1 MLPAGKAMV
10 PIGMAM
16 ALSLFGDLT
25 LFAVLVTQL
34 DQLGLSLPQA
44 GILLSVHRLVRIP
57 FNPLVGWIQDRVG
70 RRGPF
75 LAGLVL
81 AVGSSAAYA
90 LVSGFWPFLLARVA
104 WGTAWAL
111 INVGGVAM
119 ALDLSDGSD
128 RGRLAGIYNSWMWVG
143 YGIGP
148 VIGSLLTD
156 TVGFRYAML
165 GCAAFSAV
173 GLAVAALR
181 LPETHPTGR
190 SVRILSIWNPVRPAV
205 EDLAA
210 DPVPPRSK
218 WISKGMYI
226 YAANQF
232 AVDGIILS
240 TVTLLIAQRIGEL
253 FTFLGLAFGAASAGG
268 LILAARSVLAA
279 FLSPAIGRLSDRGK
293 SRLPVISAGL
303 AAGITGFLILLF
315 ARALLPILA
324 GVLVG
329 ALSASV
335 MLVTLPALVGDEA
348 PDQSRA
354 LVSGQLVAAGD
365 VGSTLGPF
373 LALNLAPL
381 VGLEPVY
388 LLCVVLFGVG
398 LVLLRTKT

>member
-1 MLPAGKAMV
+1 MF

-90 LVSGFWPFLLARVA
+90 LVSGFWPFLLARIA
-104 WGTAWAL
+104 WGMAWAL

-156 TVGFRYAML
+156 TVGFRSAML

-190 SVRILSIWNPVRPAV
+190 SIRFQSIWNSARATGESPIAAEPPPA
-205 EDLAA
+205 
-210 DPVPPRSK
+210 RSK
-218 WISKGMYI
+218 LIYKGMFI

-253 FTFLGLAFGAASAGG
+253 FNLLGLAFGAASAGG

-279 FLSPAIGRLSDRGK
+279 FLSPTIGRLSDRGK
-293 SRLPVISAGL
+293 SRLPVIAAGL
-303 AAGITGFLILLF
+303 AAGITGFIILLF

-348 PDQSRA
+348 PEQSRA
-354 LVSGQLVAAGD
+354 QVSGQLVAAGD
-365 VGSTLGPF
+365 VGSTIGPF

-381 VGLEPVY
+381 IGLEPVY
-388 LLCVVLFGVG
+388 LICVGLFGVG
-398 LVLLRTKT
+398 LVLLRIKE

>member
-1 MLPAGKAMV
+1 
-10 PIGMAM
+10 MAM

-90 LVSGFWPFLLARVA
+90 LVSGFWPFLLARIA

-119 ALDLSDGSD
+119 ALDLSDGSN

-165 GCAAFSAV
+165 GCAAFSAA

-181 LPETHPTGR
+181 LPETHPTSR
-190 SVRILSIWNPVRPAV
+190 SVRILSSWNSGPAIG
-205 EDLAA
+205 ESQAAA
-210 DPVPPRSK
+210 DLPPPRSK
-218 WISKGMYI
+218 WIYNGMFI

-240 TVTLLIAQRIGEL
+240 TVTLLIAQRIGE
-253 FTFLGLAFGAASAGG
+253 FFNFFGLAFGAASAGG

-303 AAGITGFLILLF
+303 AAGISGFLILLF
-315 ARALLPILA
+315 ARALLPILV

-348 PDQSRA
+348 PEQSRA
-354 LVSGQLVAAGD
+354 QVSGQLVAAGD
-365 VGSTLGPF
+365 VGSTIGPF

-381 VGLEPVY
+381 IGLEPVY
-388 LLCVVLFGVG
+388 LICVGLFGMG
-398 LVLLRTKT
+398 LVLLRIKE